1 MDGIRLFLHIFAASI
16 WVGGQVVMAGMV
28 PAVRSLGEDAPGVM
42 ARAFNRIAWPAYGVA
57 VLTGIW
63 SLMVEMDDIDQAV
76 FGMKFLL
83 VVVSGVGAGL
93 HIVAK
98 GNKTMLAV
106 GGATALL
113 GAMGSMLAAVWLQP
127 T

>member
-1 MDGIRLFLHIFAASI
+1 MDEIRLFLHIFAASI

-57 VLTGIW
+57 VITGIW
-63 SLMVEMDDIDQAV
+63 SLMVKMDDIDQAV
-76 FGMKFLL
+76 FGIKFLL
-83 VVVSGVGAGL
+83 VVVSGIGAGL

-113 GAMGSMLAAVWLQP
+113 GAVGSMLAAVWL
-127 T
+127 